1 MTANNP
7 PSFWT
12 LFLSLLSK
20 LEAGDSPNLPKEES
34 NGFDVVGFFSNS
46 VPQTMKAHGMEP
58 LPTSSAFI
66 AEQSEISRQAAI
78 KVGCPDGHIPSE
90 SFSDFM
96 AAEDELGRQ
105 ASQLGRQ
112 LRDRSVQ
119 LGRENSPFV
128 SYLDSFDKDPRSRE
142 IIDQALQSG
151 VPPTLVESVKSK
163 LIEEEKA
170 LWGEATDFMR
180 SSLGR

>member
-1 MTANNP
+1 
-7 PSFWT
+7 
-12 LFLSLLSK
+12 
-20 LEAGDSPNLPKEES
+20 
-34 NGFDVVGFFSNS
+34 
-46 VPQTMKAHGMEP
+46 
-58 LPTSSAFI
+58 
-66 AEQSEISRQAAI
+66 
-78 KVGCPDGHIPSE
+78 
-90 SFSDFM
+90 M

-119 LGRENSPFV
+119 LGRENSPFA